1 MVNELNR
8 IMQNRKGK
16 FMQKRNSSIE
26 MVRIIA
32 MVFIIMGHLAA
43 HGVLKVTAAD
53 SFEIWRGGGN
63 IQ

>member
-1 MVNELNR
+1 
-8 IMQNRKGK
+8 
-16 FMQKRNSSIE
+16 MQKRNSSIE

-53 SFEIWRGGGN
+53 SFGIWRGGN
-63 IQ
+63 AQ